1 MMWLVLFAIAGMG
14 GGVVLVAEAYMR
26 HQAARA
32 HAENMA
38 RMEERA
44 ARRRAMYLVR
54 GGRR

>member
-1 MMWLVLFAIAGMG
+1 MWLVLFAIAGMG